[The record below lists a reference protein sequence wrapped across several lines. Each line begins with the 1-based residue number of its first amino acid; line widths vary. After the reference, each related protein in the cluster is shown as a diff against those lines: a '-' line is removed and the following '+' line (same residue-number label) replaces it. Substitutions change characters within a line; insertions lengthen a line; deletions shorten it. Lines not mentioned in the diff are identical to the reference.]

1 MFKQE
6 QYQIKQSIFLNAVID
21 AKYGN
26 AKIYKAKKRLELRL
40 KPKNL
45 LDDNFLIAIP
55 TQIPTKE
62 DIYELMQDRYVKS
75 KLGRFLNYGKI
86 LKKRKLMNILRPLTK
101 EELNNFFSEH
111 SLKVIQY
118 FMNTSLFA
126 QPEWGADV
134 KMLSCKVD
142 KNDNLTNGD
151 SGETSL
157 AQKFVGTGISLDDM
171 FKNEQY
177 QEIIDGWSSIWKDKL
192 VNVKTN
198 KSIDNI
204 YFFFFLRGSK
214 KESYICAFEV
224 DVDNINIDTIT
235 QRDENSKIKQSIFL
249 DGVIDAKYGNSK
261 IYKAKKRLELR
272 LKPKNLLDDGFLI
285 TIPTEIPTKEDI
297 YQLVQDKDK
306 FDEYMKN
313 KLTKFLDYSKI

>member
-1 MFKQE
+1 
-6 QYQIKQSIFLNAVID
+6 
-21 AKYGN
+21 
-26 AKIYKAKKRLELRL
+26 
-40 KPKNL
+40 
-45 LDDNFLIAIP
+45 
-55 TQIPTKE
+55 
-62 DIYELMQDRYVKS
+62 
-75 KLGRFLNYGKI
+75 
-86 LKKRKLMNILRPLTK
+86 MNILRPLAK
-101 EELNNFFSEH
+101 EELDNFFSKH

-126 QPEWGADV
+126 QPEVYTDKTSLPIQIPKEHLEQWFVQALQVEAVGAGSYPIDILKANEWGADV

-142 KNDNLTNGD
+142 KNDTLTNGD

-157 AQKFVGTGISLDDM
+157 AQKFIGTGISLDDM
-171 FKNEQY
+171 FKQEQY
-177 QEIIDGWSSIWKDKL
+177 QEIIEGWSSIWKEKL
-192 VNVKTN
+192 VNVKTDKN
-198 KSIDNI
+198 IDNV

-224 DVDNINIDTIT
+224 DIDNINIATIT
-235 QRDENSKIKQSIFL
+235 QRDENSEIKQSVFL
-249 DGVIDAKYGNSK
+249 NGVIDARYGNSK

-285 TIPTEIPTKEDI
+285 TIPTEIPTKENM
-297 YQLVQDKDK
+297 YQLVQDKEK

>member
-1 MFKQE
+1 M
-6 QYQIKQSIFLNAVID
+6 Y
-21 AKYGN
+21 
-26 AKIYKAKKRLELRL
+26 
-40 KPKNL
+40 
-45 LDDNFLIAIP
+45 
-55 TQIPTKE
+55 
-62 DIYELMQDRYVKS
+62 
-75 KLGRFLNYGKI
+75 
-86 LKKRKLMNILRPLTK
+86 ILRPLSK
-101 EELNNFFSEH
+101 EELNNFFSEY

-126 QPEWGADV
+126 QPEVYTDKANLPIQIPKEHLEQWFVQSLQVEAVGAGSYPIDILKTNEWGADV

-171 FKNEQY
+171 FKHEQY
-177 QEIIDGWSSIWKDKL
+177 QEIIDGWIPIWKNKLGKVKSDKNIE
-192 VNVKTN
+192 NV
-198 KSIDNI
+198 

-224 DVDNINIDTIT
+224 DIDNINTDKIT
-235 QRDENSKIKQSIFL
+235 QRDENSEIKQSVFL
-249 DGVIDAKYGNSK
+249 KGVIDAKYGNSK

-297 YQLVQDKDK
+297 YKLVQDKDK
-306 FDEYMKN
+306 FDEYIKN
-313 KLTKFLDYSKI
+313 KLTKFLDFSKI

>member
-1 MFKQE
+1 
-6 QYQIKQSIFLNAVID
+6 
-21 AKYGN
+21 
-26 AKIYKAKKRLELRL
+26 
-40 KPKNL
+40 
-45 LDDNFLIAIP
+45 
-55 TQIPTKE
+55 
-62 DIYELMQDRYVKS
+62 
-75 KLGRFLNYGKI
+75 
-86 LKKRKLMNILRPLTK
+86 MNILRPLSLT
-101 EELNNFFSEH
+101 ELNNFFSEH

-126 QPEWGADV
+126 QPEVYQDKNSLPIQIPKEHLEQWLVQALQVEAVGAGSYPIDILKPHEWGADV

-142 KNDNLTNGD
+142 KSDNLTNGD

-157 AQKFVGTGISLDDM
+157 AQKFVGTGISLDNM
-171 FKNEQY
+171 FKQEQY
-177 QEIIDGWSSIWKDKL
+177 QEIIDGWTSIWKEKL
-192 VNVKTN
+192 VNVKIDKN
-198 KSIDNI
+198 IDNV

-224 DVDNINIDTIT
+224 DIDNINTNIIT
-235 QRDENSKIKQSIFL
+235 QRDENSKVDKSVFL
-249 DGVIDAKYGNSK
+249 NGVIDAKYGNSK

-297 YQLVQDKDK
+297 YQLVQNQDE

-313 KLTKFLDYSKI
+313 KLDKFLAYSKI

>member
-1 MFKQE
+1 
-6 QYQIKQSIFLNAVID
+6 
-21 AKYGN
+21 
-26 AKIYKAKKRLELRL
+26 
-40 KPKNL
+40 
-45 LDDNFLIAIP
+45 
-55 TQIPTKE
+55 
-62 DIYELMQDRYVKS
+62 
-75 KLGRFLNYGKI
+75 
-86 LKKRKLMNILRPLTK
+86 MNILRPLSLT
-101 EELNNFFSEH
+101 ELNNFFSEH

-126 QPEWGADV
+126 QPEVYQDKNSLPIQIPKEHLEQWLVQALQVEAVGAGSYPIDILKPHEWGADV

-142 KNDNLTNGD
+142 KSDNLTNGD

-157 AQKFVGTGISLDDM
+157 AQKFVGTGISLDNM
-171 FKNEQY
+171 FKQEQY
-177 QEIIDGWSSIWKDKL
+177 QEIIDGWTSIWKEKL
-192 VNVKTN
+192 VNVKIDKN
-198 KSIDNI
+198 IDNV

-224 DVDNINIDTIT
+224 DIDNINTNIIT
-235 QRDENSKIKQSIFL
+235 QRDENSKVDKSVFL
-249 DGVIDAKYGNSK
+249 NGVIDAKYGNSK

-297 YQLVQDKDK
+297 YQLVQNQDE

-313 KLTKFLDYSKI
+313 KLNKFLAYSKI

>member
-1 MFKQE
+1 
-6 QYQIKQSIFLNAVID
+6 
-21 AKYGN
+21 
-26 AKIYKAKKRLELRL
+26 
-40 KPKNL
+40 
-45 LDDNFLIAIP
+45 
-55 TQIPTKE
+55 
-62 DIYELMQDRYVKS
+62 
-75 KLGRFLNYGKI
+75 
-86 LKKRKLMNILRPLTK
+86 MNILRPLPS

-126 QPEWGADV
+126 QPEVYTNKESLPIQIPKEHLEQWFVQALQVQAVGAGSYPIDILKPNEWGADV

-142 KNDNLTNGD
+142 KNNNLTNGD

-171 FKNEQY
+171 FKKEQY
-177 QEIIDGWSSIWKDKL
+177 QEIINGWTSIWKDKL
-192 VNVKTN
+192 VDVKSAKNIN
-198 KSIDNI
+198 KVF
-204 YFFFFLRGSK
+204 YFFFLRGSP

-224 DVDNINIDTIT
+224 DIDNIHTDTIT
-235 QRDENSKIKQSIFL
+235 KRDNNESIKESIFL
-249 DGVIDAKYGNSK
+249 NGVIDAKYGNSK

-272 LKPKNLLDDGFLI
+272 LRPKNLYDDGFLI
-285 TIPTEIPTKEDI
+285 AIPTEVPTKEDI

-313 KLTKFLDYSKI
+313 KFNKFLDYSKI